1 MARFQERQGCD
12 QTTDAEQVV
21 EMGVGEQD
29 AVEPTEP
36 EPTLQ
41 QLALSAL
48 TTVHQEPAV
57 SVQDDERWQPSV
69 DGRHAG
75 GGAKE
80 DDLEQA
86 APRRVNDM

>member
-1 MARFQERQGCD
+1 VARFQERQGCD

-41 QLALSAL
+41 QLALGAL

-57 SVQDDERWQPSV
+57 SVQDDERWQPRST
-69 DGRHAG
+69 AG
-75 GGAKE
+75 TP
-80 DDLEQA
+80 A
-86 APRRVNDM
+86 AVPRKTTSNKSDHLKTAI